1 MKWCIGCIVGSAN
14 GRRAAWK
21 YGVVLYVMDVR
32 EDGWTAVQY
41 STIGLSVFSCGG
53 GVEGQALEMARFV

>member
-1 MKWCIGCIVGSAN
+1 MAGSAN

-21 YGVVLYVMDVR
+21 FSVVLYVMNVH

-41 STIGLSVFSCGG
+41 STIGLSVFIWGG